1 MNCPSFFLPRCV
13 IYYCTPRF
21 LGDLKR
27 DDFTNENSWKIVEK
41 HVIECRKKQ
50 KVLNQKV
57 IRLNIKI
64 KNLKS
69 LLDHLKQT
77 RLITNEGLSALDVSD

>member
-1 MNCPSFFLPRCV
+1 MKS
-13 IYYCTPRF
+13 
-21 LGDLKR
+21 

-41 HVIECRKKQ
+41 HVTECRKKQ

-57 IRLNIKI
+57 IRLNTKI

-69 LLDHLKQT
+69 LLDNLKQT
-77 RLITNEGLSALDVSD
+77 GLITNEGLSALDVSD